1 MRHVLCQIVY
11 FCSQL
16 SAGQAEE
23 QARFR
28 VMAWYKKRVI
38 QEAIDNRKDQLS
50 VVDDKVSS
58 RRKSHR
64 EVEEDTLQESIV

>member
-1 MRHVLCQIVY
+1 
-11 FCSQL
+11 
-16 SAGQAEE
+16 
-23 QARFR
+23 
-28 VMAWYKKRVI
+28 MAWYKKRVI